1 MFGSRSTVRPYKSR
15 LRHFAAPLLCAFALL
30 ASYPAEA
37 LGQGSPDEDDVAD
50 SVEEQVESDVEEQIE
65 DHVEASAESQVEDA
79 VEEEVEQAVEPEFGE
94 EVSDRDGESESEDAS
109 STDQQGQA
117 ERDDDDDGDAI
128 KKVGAAER
136 EWRDEERA
144 SANRDVDVVGDSV
157 ELRGIAR
164 DVDGFEVARDEW
176 LITGTNKELALLA
189 ENGFRLRAVEE
200 IGLLGELLARIEAP
214 GGADDEKMEQRMR
227 AIAPDAII
235 DRNHL
240 YSPQAAPSG
249 SGDGAVR
256 PRNAFLLPLA
266 ADRLTKPI
274 GLIDTAVAQG
284 VPTIR
289 RARISRMD
297 FVTSSNRRPN
307 AHGTAIASILV
318 GRDGSY
324 VGLLPSGALYAASVF
339 EDLPGRPGTATTA
352 SLVRALDWMA
362 SQGVGVV
369 CMSLTGP
376 HNRILQQA
384 INRTRARGV
393 TVIAAIGNA
402 GPHALPLYPAG
413 YKDVISVT
421 ALTPGRQVY
430 RMANRGA
437 YLDFAAPGV
446 GILHASP
453 GGGYVASSGTS
464 MAVPFV
470 AAALL
475 LSTDR
480 NGRSNAGLEERLK
493 RHAIDLGPA
502 GFDEIYGNGL
512 IQPLP

>member
-1 MFGSRSTVRPYKSR
+1 MIGRRSTARPRKSR
-15 LRHFAAPLLCAFALL
+15 LRHFAVPLLCAFVLL
-30 ASYPAEA
+30 APYPGNAW
-37 LGQGSPDEDDVAD
+37 GQSGPDEDDVAD
-50 SVEEQVESDVEEQIE
+50 SVEDQVERDVEEQIE
-65 DHVEASAESQVEDA
+65 DHVEAAAESQVEDA
-79 VEEEVEQAVEPEFGE
+79 AEEDMEQAAEPEFDE
-94 EVSDRDGESESEDAS
+94 EIDDRDSESENEDAS
-109 STDQQGQA
+109 SIDQQDQA
-117 ERDDDDDGDAI
+117 EGDDDDDRDAI
-128 KKVGAAER
+128 KKVSAAER
-136 EWRDEERA
+136 DWRDNERA
-144 SANRDVDVVGDSV
+144 SANRDVDVVGDSI

-164 DVDGFEVARDEW
+164 DADGFEVARDEW
-176 LITGTNKELALLA
+176 LVTATNKELALLA

-200 IGLLGELLARIEAP
+200 IGLLGESLARIEAS
-214 GGADDEKMEQRMR
+214 GGADDEKAEQRIR
-227 AIAPDAII
+227 AIAPGAVI

-240 YSPQAAPSG
+240 YSPQAARSG

-256 PRNAFLLPLA
+256 PRDVFPLPST
-266 ADRLTKPI
+266 ADSLTKPI

-284 VPTIR
+284 VPALR

-297 FVTSSNRRPN
+297 FVASSNQRPN
-307 AHGTAIASILV
+307 GHGTAIASILV

-362 SQGVGVV
+362 NQKVGVV
-369 CMSLTGP
+369 SMSLTGP

-384 INRTRARGV
+384 IMRTRARGV

-402 GPHALPLYPAG
+402 GPHARPLYPAG
-413 YKDVISVT
+413 YKEVISVT
-421 ALTPGRQVY
+421 AITPGRQVY

-446 GILHASP
+446 GILHADP
-453 GGGYVASSGTS
+453 GGGYAPSSGTS

-480 NGRSNAGLEERLK
+480 NGRSRTGIEERLK
-493 RHAIDLGPA
+493 RHAIDLGST

>member
-1 MFGSRSTVRPYKSR
+1 MER
-15 LRHFAAPLLCAFALL
+15 
-30 ASYPAEA
+30 
-37 LGQGSPDEDDVAD
+37 
-50 SVEEQVESDVEEQIE
+50 DVEEQIE
-65 DHVEASAESQVEDA
+65 DHVEAAAEAQVEDA
-79 VEEEVEQAVEPEFGE
+79 VDEDVEQVVEPEFGE
-94 EVSDRDGESESEDAS
+94 EVDDRDGESESEGVS
-109 STDQQGQA
+109 STDQQDQT
-117 ERDDDDDGDAI
+117 EHDDDDDGDAI
-128 KKVGAAER
+128 KKVSAAER
-136 EWRDEERA
+136 EWRDTERA
-144 SANRDVDVVGDSV
+144 STNRDVGVVGDSI

-176 LITGTNKELALLA
+176 LIAATNKELALLA

-200 IGLLGELLARIEAP
+200 IGLLGESLARIEAP
-214 GGADDEKMEQRMR
+214 GGADDEKTEQRIR

-240 YSPQAAPSG
+240 YSPQAARSG
-249 SGDGAVR
+249 SGEGAVR
-256 PRNAFLLPLA
+256 PRDVFALPSA

-274 GLIDTAVAQG
+274 GLIDTAVAKG
-284 VPTIR
+284 VPALR
-289 RARISRMD
+289 RARVSRMD
-297 FVTSSNRRPN
+297 FVTSNNQRPN
-307 AHGTAIASILV
+307 EHGTAIASILV

-362 SQGVGVV
+362 KQGVGVV
-369 CMSLTGP
+369 SMSLTGP

-384 INRTRARGV
+384 IIRTRARGV

-402 GPHALPLYPAG
+402 GPHARPLYPAG
-413 YKDVISVT
+413 YRDVISVT
-421 ALTPGRQVY
+421 ALTPDRQVY

-446 GILHASP
+446 GILHAGP
-453 GGGYVASSGTS
+453 RGGYVTSSGTS

-480 NGRSNAGLEERLK
+480 NGRSNAGIEERLK
-493 RHAIDLGPA
+493 RFAIDLGPA